1 MKTTEHVPGDGVAGY
16 FAAFCVKETHQDGEG
31 AAE

>member
-1 MKTTEHVPGDGVAGY
+1 MKITEHVLGDGVGGC